1 MIYTQLVNKFDWL
14 GLAYVLVH
22 PSSVWLNGVQQNRET
37 NEEHDKDCVEERFH
51 LARMKFERDG

>member
-1 MIYTQLVNKFDWL
+1 MFWYIQVACGWM
-14 GLAYVLVH
+14 
-22 PSSVWLNGVQQNRET
+22 GVQQNKET